1 MECSNKLIHI
11 KGKGEE
17 RRGERELGAESL
29 ERQLDLQAIKF
40 QLSHVSEVKVLWGA
54 ILFFF
59 SLFFLFFFFFLFF
72 SQPFHGNPRNAS
84 DPTCIPHVA
93 YTIFSPDWLYFQYSH
108 RERGAV
114 GIKLYQNSNG

>member
-29 ERQLDLQAIKF
+29 ERQLDFQAVKF
-40 QLSHVSEVKVLWGA
+40 QLSHLSEVKVLWGA

-59 SLFFLFFFFFLFF
+59 SLFFLFFP
-72 SQPFHGNPRNAS
+72 QPFHGNPRNAS
-84 DPTCIPHVA
+84 DPTCIPHIA
-93 YTIFSPDWLYFQYSH
+93 YTILSLDWLYFHYSH

-114 GIKLYQNSNG
+114 GIKPYHQRRIW